1 MTSTLRVYR
10 CCLRQTHKKLQ
21 TRPSRTW
28 EAAPVQV
35 SSSME
40 KVKAV
45 VEQQLRDET
54 QLTCSRRLSNCLA
67 SATWARGQCCHY
79 FSQGIVRGSDIKLW
93 PTAEPEVSASE
104 PGPSTVR
111 KAAKAN
117 KLSVTKRKAA
127 IAPAGTPSRRKSGSG
142 HEVPDKQGR
151 MTRAQAAEAGP
162 STPQVQRP
170 ATGRLTGDGPGS
182 DDKIDFVQT
191 CDAGSLQSKRPSARL
206 KHKADLDGQVGL
218 GEISSFLFIVLFE
231 SV

>member
-127 IAPAGTPSRRKSGSG
+127 IAPAGLLS
-142 HEVPDKQGR
+142 QN
-151 MTRAQAAEAGP
+151 AAEAGP